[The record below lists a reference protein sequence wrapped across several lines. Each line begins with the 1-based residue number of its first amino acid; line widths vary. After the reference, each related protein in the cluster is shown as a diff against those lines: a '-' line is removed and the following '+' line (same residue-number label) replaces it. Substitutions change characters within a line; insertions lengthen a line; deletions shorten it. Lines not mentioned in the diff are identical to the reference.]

1 MKTTTMKKKDNTYGS
16 IPITNEMIVQEQQQ
30 EEQQE
35 EQQEDQEQQELN
47 ENYNDDYYKQYQGD
61 ANVDY
66 RYIEST
72 AEIKRRKC
80 LTAFVPVLIF
90 IVLMGSIAFVLFH
103 DFDTLLY
110 PGHHSG
116 GHSTTAAG
124 GRDYVVH
131 TSTDEKT
138 DTTNTSSNTSSNT
151 EDVHSTSATSAKDIQ
166 PQSQPHNTSSSTST
180 STSTAASGTL
190 ADCSHYSKCELLGLT
205 GLCCPTKE
213 GVNLQC
219 CN

>member
-16 IPITNEMIVQEQQQ
+16 IPITNEMIVQEQ
-30 EEQQE
+30 
-35 EQQEDQEQQELN
+35 QQEDQEQQELN

-138 DTTNTSSNTSSNT
+138 DTTNTSSSTSSNTSSNT

-166 PQSQPHNTSSSTST
+166 PQSQPQQHNTSTSSSTTTTT
-180 STSTAASGTL
+180 S
-190 ADCSHYSKCELLGLT
+190 ADCSHHSKCELLGLT